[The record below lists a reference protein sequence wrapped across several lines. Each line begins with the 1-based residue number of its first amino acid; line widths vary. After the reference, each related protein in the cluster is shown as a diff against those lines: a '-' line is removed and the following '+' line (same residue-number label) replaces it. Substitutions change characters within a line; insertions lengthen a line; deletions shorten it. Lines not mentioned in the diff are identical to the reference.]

1 MKKLSLLIFA
11 ILILG
16 CATETPVVEQP
27 VIEEPEPVIEE
38 PPPVKPVHHPLI
50 AFGDVKHREVN
61 VDPEPLNRGGF
72 HFRFKEPFYDVWVS
86 LKEKDGERLHWSPS
100 GPDGWGERE
109 LLNIEDFRGHD
120 PLEYDTE
127 YELMITVKHFNC
139 ERTEIV
145 IQFRTKPQKPVVGR
159 PAPAIQERP
168 PAVPLGERFRWDII
182 ETHIVDSDVRRGD
195 IDVDP
200 EPLNANGIQ
209 FEFSRGFH
217 EYEIDL
223 RLKDGASL
231 SWFPRGLVDN
241 EDLGKRI
248 KIMPGDG
255 AALLD
260 FDTEYEINIS
270 VLDLICRPEKFT
282 IRFRT
287 KPKP

>member
-1 MKKLSLLIFA
+1 MN
-11 ILILG
+11 
-16 CATETPVVEQP
+16 
-27 VIEEPEPVIEE
+27 
-38 PPPVKPVHHPLI
+38 
-50 AFGDVKHREVN
+50 RE
-61 VDPEPLNRGGF
+61 RF

-86 LKEKDGERLHWSPS
+86 LKEKDGERLHWY
-100 GPDGWGERE
+100 PDGIDGWQERE
-109 LLNIEDFRGHD
+109 LLNITDLRDSD

-127 YELMITVKHFNC
+127 YELMITVQHFDC
-139 ERTEIV
+139 ETTEIV
-145 IQFRTKPQKPVVGR
+145 IQFRTKPQRPVVGR

-168 PAVPLGERFRWDII
+168 PAVTLGERFRFDIV
-182 ETHIVDSDVRRGD
+182 ETHIVDSDVHRGD

-223 RLKDGASL
+223 RLQDGASL
-231 SWFPRGLVDN
+231 GWLPRGLVDN

-248 KIMPGDG
+248 KITPGEG

-260 FDTEYEINIS
+260 FDTEYEIEIS
-270 VLDLICRPEKFT
+270 VLDLICRPEKFM